1 MAGELV
7 GLIAGAAMDRAQA
20 KKALAEAK
28 RGKSKE
34 QRDIIDFF
42 ASVYGG
48 SGCGC
53 LGKSSRSMSIEE
65 YQKRVADRCNSLN
78 LKARAMA
85 KIGLDESEI
94 SEISPICLSAYTFD
108 DDAWK
113 KVEGNIAVSSQ
124 FCVSWIFFSATQ
136 MYTYS
141 FIFDMTSDNTWEYT
155 NDFFY
160 QDITCFTTENKL
172 VETIITETGKGCF
185 GKGETSY
192 KQNYVV
198 DTLKIT
204 VPGTSYSISMRD
216 AGAQAQSIQAAKAML
231 RERKFVK

>member
-1 MAGELV
+1 MAG
-7 GLIAGAAMDRAQA
+7 LITDLIIGAAIDSAQA

-28 RGKSKE
+28 KGKSKE
-34 QRDIIDFF
+34 QKDVIDFF
-42 ASVYGG
+42 ASEYGG

-53 LGKSSRSMSIEE
+53 LGRGSKSMSMEE
-65 YQKRVADRCNSLN
+65 YQRKVGDRCNSLN
-78 LKARAMA
+78 LKARAME

-94 SEISPICLSAYTFD
+94 SEIPPICLNAYVFD
-108 DDAWK
+108 DDTWK
-113 KVEGNIAVSSQ
+113 KIEGNIAVSSQ
-124 FCVSWIFFSATQ
+124 YCVSWIFFSATQ

-141 FIFDMTSDNTWEYT
+141 YTFDMTSDNTWENT

-160 QDITCFTTENKL
+160 QDITCFATENKI
-172 VETIITETGKGCF
+172 VERIMTESGKGCF
-185 GKGETSY
+185 GHGESSY

-198 DTLKIT
+198 DTLQIT
-204 VPGTSYSISMRD
+204 VPGSSYTISMRD